1 MDEARNR
8 ITMKKPK
15 QINLSE
21 QAIET
26 LTIAGVKSEHKNFK
40 RFVENHLELLAVR
53 LGAVRQKSKK

>member
-1 MDEARNR
+1 
-8 ITMKKPK
+8 MKKPK

-40 RFVENHLELLAVR
+40 RFVEDHLEKLALR
-53 LGAVRQKSKK
+53 LSDSEDIHQKELK